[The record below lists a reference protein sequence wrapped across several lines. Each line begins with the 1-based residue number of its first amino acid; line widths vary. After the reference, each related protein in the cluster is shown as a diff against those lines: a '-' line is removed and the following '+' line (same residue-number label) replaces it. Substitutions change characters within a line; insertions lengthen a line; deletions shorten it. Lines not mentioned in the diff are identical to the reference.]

1 MNGDT
6 RHVDVQV
13 EIRGNPNLRAIRR
26 AQDGHPLYIPLP
38 LNQSF
43 LEEQLEREL
52 TDAGIT
58 G

>member
-1 MNGDT
+1 MWMFRWRFVVAPTFARSGA
-6 RHVDVQV
+6 
-13 EIRGNPNLRAIRR
+13 LRM
-26 AQDGHPLYIPLP
+26 GHPLYLPLP